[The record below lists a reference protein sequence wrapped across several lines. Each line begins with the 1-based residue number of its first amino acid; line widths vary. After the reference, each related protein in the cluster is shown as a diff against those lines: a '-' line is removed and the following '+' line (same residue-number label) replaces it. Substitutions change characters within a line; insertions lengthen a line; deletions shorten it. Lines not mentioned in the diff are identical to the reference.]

1 MLNPS
6 GVINESKRMRY
17 LSFLYKDLMKSSKE
31 EKRTS
36 VIDSFGQ
43 FLVISIFFLSISGYG
58 QVSSKIDTTS
68 IRIGEQ
74 INYEIIVDETEDVRF
89 PKFESDSLNRVG
101 VVTSHKIDSL
111 KNQLI
116 KKYTLT
122 SFDSGR
128 YVLPGQEVFIRNKSF
143 LTDQVIIDV
152 ATVPVDTLK
161 QPMHHIKEIKNEPY
175 LFSDY
180 LNYFWGLLL
189 LLAVIGVILYFVLR
203 DKPTEEELIS
213 RIPPFDAAKI
223 RLKELDQK
231 ELLSQNKIKLYYVEL
246 TDIVRTFIE
255 RELNIPALESTTD
268 ELIETITDFNSS
280 SNLNIPKETL
290 LKLQKLLQEAD
301 LVKFAKSK
309 PLQNEI
315 ALHRVDAEGIIDTL
329 HPVKEEIKEEDDGQ

>member
-1 MLNPS
+1 
-6 GVINESKRMRY
+6 MRNIFY
-17 LSFLYKDLMKSSKE
+17 AYKIIGSLRHSKSSCY
-31 EKRTS
+31 
-36 VIDSFGQ
+36 VASFQ
-43 FLVISIFFLSISGYG
+43 NVLALSLFLLGFAAYG
-58 QVSSKIDTTS
+58 QVSTKIDTTR

-74 INYEIIVDETEDVRF
+74 FNYEIIVDQTKDVRF

-128 YVLPGQEVFIRNKSF
+128 YVLPGQEIFIKDKRF

-152 ATVPVDTLK
+152 ATVEVDTIK
-161 QPMHHIKEIKNEPY
+161 QPMHHIKEIQNEPY

-180 LNYFWGLLL
+180 LNYFWGLIALL
-189 LLAVIGVILYFVLR
+189 LVIGLILYFVLR

-213 RIPPFDAAKI
+213 RIPPFDAAKM
-223 RLKELDQK
+223 RLKELDGK
-231 ELLSQNKIKLYYVEL
+231 ELITQNKIKLYYVEL

-255 RELNIPALESTTD
+255 KELNIPALESTTD
-268 ELIETITDFNSS
+268 ELIETITDFNNS

-290 LKLQKLLQEAD
+290 YKLQKLLQEAV

-315 ALHRVDAEGIIDTL
+315 ALHRGDAEGIIDVL
-329 HPVKEEIKEEDDGQ
+329 HPIKMEIKEEEDGQ

>member
-1 MLNPS
+1 MKNEIIRMKGLSYLLNDFMNTLREP
-6 GVINESKRMRY
+6 GRN
-17 LSFLYKDLMKSSKE
+17 SSLAHVK
-31 EKRTS
+31 
-36 VIDSFGQ
+36 G
-43 FLVISIFFLSISGYG
+43 FLVVFAFFLSVSGYG
-58 QVSSKIDTTS
+58 QVTSKIDTTS

-74 INYEIIVDETEDVRF
+74 INYEIVVEETKDVRF

-128 YVLPGQEVFIRNKSF
+128 YVIPGQEIFIKNKRF

-152 ATVPVDTLK
+152 ATVPVDTIK
-161 QPMHHIKEIKNEPY
+161 QPMYHIKEIKNEPY

-189 LLAVIGVILYFVLR
+189 LLLVIGLILYFVLR
-203 DKPTEEELIS
+203 DKPTEEELIN

-231 ELLSQNKIKLYYVEL
+231 ELLSQNKIKMYYVEL
-246 TDIVRTFIE
+246 TDILRTFIE

-268 ELIETITDFNSS
+268 ELLETITDFNSS

-329 HPVKEEIKEEDDGQ
+329 HPDKVEPKEEDEDGQ